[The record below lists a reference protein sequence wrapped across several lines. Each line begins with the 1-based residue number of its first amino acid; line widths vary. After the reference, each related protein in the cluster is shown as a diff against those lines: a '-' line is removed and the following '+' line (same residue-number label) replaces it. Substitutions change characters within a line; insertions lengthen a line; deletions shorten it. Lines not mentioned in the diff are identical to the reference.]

1 MANSSQTMTRR
12 FKIILFCYISAVLS
26 IPVTAF
32 ILYTKPRL
40 DFSKKV
46 DAGLG
51 VKALEDACL
60 LYYDKYGEL
69 PLSEELTQGATLST
83 KETEG
88 GLIDILYNPDQPKNS
103 PYEISFLDFKDARS
117 GKSGISE
124 SEEGVDFLDPW
135 GNPYF
140 MPLVSNPGTDKIW
153 LKFLIW
159 SSGPDGES
167 GTDDDIT
174 SRDT

>member
-1 MANSSQTMTRR
+1 MTRR

-88 GLIDILYNPDQPKNS
+88 GLIDILYNPGQPKTVPMRFHS
-103 PYEISFLDFKDARS
+103 LISKTPEVVNRASLNQRKELTS
-117 GKSGISE
+117 SIHGGTHISCH
-124 SEEGVDFLDPW
+124 SSVILGL
-135 GNPYF
+135 
-140 MPLVSNPGTDKIW
+140 I
-153 LKFLIW
+153 KF
-159 SSGPDGES
+159 G
-167 GTDDDIT
+167 
-174 SRDT
+174 